1 MAYLNCHGC
10 KWLDEVKGM
19 DPGSGYCAEI
29 VRSKEYK
36 PYKGMKI
43 RTADDDRCE
52 LYEEGVFEMRIEMR
66 FENGTKCK
74 DSN

>member
-1 MAYLNCHGC
+1 MKENCHGC

-19 DPGSGYCAEI
+19 DTGSGYCTEI

-52 LYEEGVFEMRIEMR
+52 LYEEGVFEKRLDR
-66 FENGTKCK
+66 
-74 DSN
+74 